1 MNSLL
6 INAIY
11 LATEGEGVRIGTPQI
26 FVRTQG
32 CSIGCVNCDS
42 KETWDFD
49 ESMAMSVS
57 SIMEQVEELS
67 GKYPHRIKAVSI
79 TGGDPLH
86 PKYIP
91 GVLELTSLLK
101 KSGYYIN
108 IEASGS
114 RVIDELFDAV
124 DFLSFDFKT
133 PSTGVRT
140 KSDYLIKLQ
149 KQYSNKFQVKSVIT
163 DKHDFEYVYNELTA
177 LKEATD
183 YAHVDWVLTPCY
195 EPHEEFPK
203 ERFEMILEKNME
215 FGSPFRVI
223 GQQHK
228 WIHGPNKNNV

>member
-1 MNSLL
+1 MEKLL

-32 CSIGCVNCDS
+32 CAIGCVNCDS
-42 KETWDFD
+42 KETWEFD
-49 ESMAMSVS
+49 ESMSMSVA
-57 SIMEQVEELS
+57 SIFEEVQALS
-67 GKYPHRIKAVSI
+67 GKYPHRIKTVSI

-86 PKYIP
+86 AKHIP
-91 GVLELTSLLK
+91 GVKELVKLLK
-101 KSGYYIN
+101 KDGYYIN

-140 KSDYLIKLQ
+140 KSDYLVKLQ
-149 KQYSNKFQVKSVIT
+149 TQYKNKFQVKSVIT
-163 DKHDFEYVYNELTA
+163 DKHDFEYVYNELVA

-183 YAHVDWVLTPCY
+183 YAHIDWVLTPCY
-195 EPHEEFPK
+195 EPNEEFPK
-203 ERFEMILEKNME
+203 ERFEMILNMNHE
-215 FGSPFRVI
+215 FGAPFRVI

-228 WIHGPNKNNV
+228 WIFGPDIKRV